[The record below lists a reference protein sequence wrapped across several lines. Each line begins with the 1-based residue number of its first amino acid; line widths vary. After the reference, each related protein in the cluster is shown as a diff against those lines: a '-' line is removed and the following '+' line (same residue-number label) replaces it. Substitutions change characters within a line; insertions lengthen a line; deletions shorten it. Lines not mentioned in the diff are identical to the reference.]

1 MHLQSIRVCYMFG
14 LSDLADL
21 VFLYFI
27 TLIILS
33 EATNYAVPHY
43 IFCSIVP

>member
-1 MHLQSIRVCYMFG
+1 MFG

-33 EATNYAVPHY
+33 DGANYAVPHY